1 MTKSIEKT
9 DYMPKTEEEQVAV
22 WKTRLDSSKDFMFKN
37 FKKNSERWRKMFK
50 GEHWG
55 KIANTKSDLI
65 VVNYIYSILKSIIP
79 QTYYQDPYFDIKS
92 DDPSWFKAEQLTEDA
107 LNHMWRQ
114 IKAKLTIK
122 RIQLDQLIMGFGAGQ
137 LGYSFITENDYSKP
151 NLDLGLDY
159 SEMVKEDEAFF
170 LRVSTQDVLPDDK
183 AKHFSEM
190 KWLATRYYLPYETAK
205 AQFNVKGK
213 LEPTSLHNAE
223 YYSKYF
229 KSSDPLYRE
238 IFQMVEIWQIQDLER
253 DKFFYITDG
262 YDKFLAKQDNKYD
275 FGFNTKLFW
284 VNDCPDELLPISDVS
299 QIEDLVMELN
309 KTRTQ
314 LLNHRRKV
322 QRKILYEEGA
332 FASKEDVNK
341 FLNDDDMQAVK
352 MKSGALS
359 ENHQKILIVQPGIV
373 PVEFYKIDEINKDDI
388 YQVSGVGANQMAAEG
403 TVAKTATESSIIER
417 NANLRNV
424 ERIDAMNDYCETVG
438 RCLLSIMQKFQNKE
452 TSFFNRQR
460 LEWVSYTNED
470 IAGKYSVA
478 IKIGSMQRPN
488 ESMQNEILMN
498 VMPKFIVMT
507 NPDGTPVFN
516 VQEIFRSIMKK
527 SGFSETEVSKM
538 INAQMQ
544 QEIVPPQQEVISTND
559 IQNTNVNPD
568 IQNGN
573 DEIMQ
578 LVSMFPEILQ
588 GGQM

>member
-22 WKTRLDSSKDFMFKN
+22 WKTRLDSSKDFMLKN

-55 KIANTKSDLI
+55 KVANTKSDLI
-65 VVNYIYSILKSIIP
+65 VVNYVYSILKSIIP
-79 QTYYQDPYFDIKS
+79 QTYYQDPYFDVKA
-92 DDPSWFKAEQLTEDA
+92 DDPVWMLAEQLAEDA
-107 LNHMWRQ
+107 LNEGWRQ

-122 RIQLDQLIMGFGAGQ
+122 RVQLDQLVMGFGAAQ

-170 LRVSTQDVLPDDK
+170 LRVSTNDILPDDK

-190 KWLATRYYLPYETAK
+190 KWLATRYYLPYKTAQE
-205 AQFNVKGK
+205 QFNIKGK
-213 LEPTSLHNAE
+213 LEPTSMHNLD
-223 YYSKYF
+223 YYSKYAP
-229 KSSDPLYRE
+229 KTSDPMFKE
-238 IFQMVEIWQIQDLER
+238 IFQLVEIWQIQDLER
-253 DKFFYITDG
+253 DKFYYVTDG
-262 YDKFLAKQDNKYD
+262 YDKFMAVQDNKYD

-314 LLNHRRKV
+314 LLNHRRKI
-322 QRKILYEEGA
+322 QRKILYETGA
-332 FASKEDVNK
+332 FKTKEDVNRL
-341 FLNDDDMQAVK
+341 LNDDDMQAVE
-352 MKSGALS
+352 MKDGALS
-359 ENHQKILIVQPGIV
+359 SQAQRVLIVQPGVV
-373 PVEFYKIDEINKDDI
+373 PAEFYKIDEINKDDI

-438 RCLLSIMQKFQNKE
+438 RCLLSIMQKFQNRK
-452 TSFFNRQR
+452 TSFYNRQKMQ
-460 LEWVSYTNED
+460 WVQFTNED
-470 IAGKYSVA
+470 IAGNYSVS
-478 IKIGSMQRPN
+478 IKVGSMQRPN

-498 VMPKFIVMT
+498 VMPKFIVMS
-507 NPDGTPVFN
+507 NPDGSPVFN

-538 INAQMQ
+538 INQGVSQ
-544 QEIVPPQQEVISTND
+544 NV
-559 IQNTNVNPD
+559 IQNPNTQNVIPSMNTNNV
-568 IQNGN
+568 IQNPN

-578 LVSMFPEILQ
+578 IASMFPGIFE
-588 GGQM
+588 GGQL